1 MIHMSL
7 LSGLI
12 KKKCQKNVR
21 YKNWTKNKQKF
32 ERTSENLEN
41 YCLMSL
47 LKEIQN
53 YMTPWTQNT
62 KKCEMSQD
70 CYTVMYNP

>member
-1 MIHMSL
+1 MWGTRTGLKMS
-7 LSGLI
+7 SQ
-12 KKKCQKNVR
+12 CP
-21 YKNWTKNKQKF
+21 KQKF

>member
-53 YMTPWTQNT
+53 YMTP
-62 KKCEMSQD
+62 
-70 CYTVMYNP
+70 